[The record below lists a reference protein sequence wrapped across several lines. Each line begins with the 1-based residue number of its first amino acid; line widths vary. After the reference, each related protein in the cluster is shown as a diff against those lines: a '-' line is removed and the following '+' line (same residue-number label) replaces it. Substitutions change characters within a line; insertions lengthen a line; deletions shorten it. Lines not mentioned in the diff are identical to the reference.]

1 MGTVVAPTSGAEL
14 PPPIQDPLP
23 VKLRIYN
30 IGKNPKV
37 HRVNELL
44 RSMGTGIFH
53 CAVEL
58 AGIEVSYGSARKG
71 HSGVMYCKPASDLD
85 HTHLEAIDM
94 GYTKLSIRAIRELV
108 ADMERL
114 WPGCDYDLLN
124 NNCCHFCQAFLAR
137 LGLGPMPSWV
147 MTSAGVGEMIA
158 KLGVSDLISLLDDRS
173 RTRTCK
179 DQSDSGHMTKTGVT
193 YVVSFGERFQVAI

>member
-114 WPGCDYDLLN
+114 WPGGDLSK
-124 NNCCHFCQAFLAR
+124 AFLAR